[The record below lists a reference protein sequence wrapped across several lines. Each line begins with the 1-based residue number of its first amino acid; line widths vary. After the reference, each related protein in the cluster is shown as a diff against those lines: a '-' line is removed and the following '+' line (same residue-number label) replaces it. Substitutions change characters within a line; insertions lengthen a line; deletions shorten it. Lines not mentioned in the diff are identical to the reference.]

1 MRHPMTSRSR
11 WKAIERW
18 WAEAL
23 GGKRVPVT
31 GRQRGAA
38 PDVEHPDFAIEV
50 KAGKTISTRLQDGME
65 QAKASRDE
73 QGTGQMPILCVSQT
87 RKGNQGNINW
97 IMLEVDEFLKLA
109 TKAGLTI
116 PKESIGVN
124 QRRESSQKD

>member
-1 MRHPMTSRSR
+1 M
-11 WKAIERW
+11 
-18 WAEAL
+18 L

-97 IMLEVDEFLKLA
+97 VMLEVDEFLKLA
-109 TKAGLTI
+109 TKAGFTI
-116 PKESIGVN
+116 PKESISDN
-124 QRRESSQKD
+124 QCRESSQKD